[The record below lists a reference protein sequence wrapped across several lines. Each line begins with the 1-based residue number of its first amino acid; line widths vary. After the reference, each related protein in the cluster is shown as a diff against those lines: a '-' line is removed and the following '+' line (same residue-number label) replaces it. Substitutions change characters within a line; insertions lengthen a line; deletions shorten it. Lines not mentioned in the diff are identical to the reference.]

1 MSHNSGLA
9 SQDSDYP
16 TQIQALLDE
25 LQQMQES
32 PQLGTTPKELEDFKR
47 EVRQHT
53 SPLDSLLVGHHLE
66 QAFASPELQA
76 E

>member
-1 MSHNSGLA
+1 MSRNSGLA
-9 SQDSDYP
+9 SQDSDDP

-32 PQLGTTPKELEDFKR
+32 PQLGTTPKDLEDFQR

-53 SPLDSLLVGHHLE
+53 SPLDSLLVGHHME
-66 QAFASPELQA
+66 QALAPPELQV